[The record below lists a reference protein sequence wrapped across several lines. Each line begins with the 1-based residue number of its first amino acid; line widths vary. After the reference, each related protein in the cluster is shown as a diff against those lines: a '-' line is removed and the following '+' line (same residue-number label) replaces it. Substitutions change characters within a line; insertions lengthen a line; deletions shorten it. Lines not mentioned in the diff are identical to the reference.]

1 MGKVESFFKYLIAK
15 DIWEDM
21 RLYHKN
27 IGEQNLRN
35 KISGAANYAVNF
47 KLRLMPIPLEFDALI
62 RLFDGK
68 YVGGTIEL
76 LFAEYIR
83 FAEHSRNKIRTES
96 NERAEELDEMAETS
110 QRPNQGLGA
119 IVDKIV

>member
-21 RLYHKN
+21 RAYHKN

-35 KISGAANYAVNF
+35 KISGAANYAVDF
-47 KLRLMPIPLEFDALI
+47 VMRLMPIPLEFDALI

-68 YVGGTIEL
+68 YVGGTIEI

-83 FAEHSRNKIRTES
+83 FAEHSRNKRRAES
-96 NERAEELDEMAETS
+96 NERAEELD
-110 QRPNQGLGA
+110 
-119 IVDKIV
+119 